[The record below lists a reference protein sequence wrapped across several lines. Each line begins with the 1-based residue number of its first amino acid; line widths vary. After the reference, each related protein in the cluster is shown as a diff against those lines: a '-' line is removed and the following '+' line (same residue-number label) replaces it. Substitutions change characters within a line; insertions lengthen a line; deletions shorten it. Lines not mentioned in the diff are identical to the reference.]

1 MKRGKLDT
9 ETCKEGRRCKEHREK
24 MSICKT
30 RRVAWHRLL
39 SPSQQT
45 EPTLLTPWL
54 WTATAAAKSLPSCP
68 TLCDPMGCSPS
79 GSPVPG
85 TLQAR
90 ALKWDA
96 ISFSVTLDT
105 KTQNCEAMNYCYLS
119 QPGFGKKISES
130 QFCNELHKT
139 DVDGFKTFQ
148 GLRIL

>member
-1 MKRGKLDT
+1 MWDSPGKNPLLQGDLLDPGIELASLISPALT
-9 ETCKEGRRCKEHREK
+9 GRFFTTSATWEVQH
-24 MSICKT
+24 KT
-30 RRVAWHRLL
+30 
-39 SPSQQT
+39 P
-45 EPTLLTPWL
+45 
-54 WTATAAAKSLPSCP
+54 AAAAAESLQSCP
-68 TLCDPMGCSPS
+68 TLCNPIDGSPS

-90 ALKWDA
+90 ALEWGA
-96 ISFSVTLDT
+96 ISFSMTLDT

-139 DVDGFKTFQ
+139 DVDGFKIFQ